1 MPHAIHSDD
10 DVQPIFASLFRF
22 FSFFFSFLSVALRRY
37 RLNARY
43 CHIKYTRSQH
53 INNDIWAMGIDM
65 KKAFVSFGDGGRR
78 GISVVVDSIPVMC
91 CVFYSLGQQH
101 THIVC

>member
-1 MPHAIHSDD
+1 
-10 DVQPIFASLFRF
+10 
-22 FSFFFSFLSVALRRY
+22 
-37 RLNARY
+37 
-43 CHIKYTRSQH
+43 
-53 INNDIWAMGIDM
+53 MGIDM

-91 CVFYSLGQQH
+91 CVLYSLGQQH